1 MSRSSSLTLDPPS
14 GVAASIAPA
23 SGIAVSESPQAA
35 KTIKPSDIAYM
46 HVHRDAT
53 IQLMT

>member
-1 MSRSSSLTLDPPS
+1 MSRSSSLTLDPLS

-23 SGIAVSESPQAA
+23 SGVTVADSPQAA
-35 KTIKPSDIAYM
+35 KTIKPSDIEQM
-46 HVHRDAT
+46 QVHLNAT